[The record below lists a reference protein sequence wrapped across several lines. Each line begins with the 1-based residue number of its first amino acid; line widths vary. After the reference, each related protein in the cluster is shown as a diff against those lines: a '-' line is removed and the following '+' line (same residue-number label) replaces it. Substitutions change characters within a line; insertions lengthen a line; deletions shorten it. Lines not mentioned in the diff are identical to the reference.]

1 MPTSGGPTSARSSG
15 PRDGIGVV
23 NPAPDERPEAV
34 RVDGSGR
41 RPRGPQSVI
50 AIAII
55 FLVLAL
61 AKPWGS
67 RRGRATGLDRR
78 WSRRRRRSTI
88 AVASPS
94 PTSAWPWDPNATS
107 CLGPDGLVLVTLVR
121 WPGHEVRTWQ
131 PATAALSEEQAAV
144 ATDPDRRP
152 LLACRGARHLPH
164 RDAERRGLDRRRP
177 DRGRGPARCRR
188 AARCAA
194 RTSGRRA
201 GSPSTSRTRTSASCS
216 DPRQRTRARPD
227 ADGRTVLLLAGARVR
242 QPSIAGPGGHG
253 AEHRRRRIP
262 ALGTGLVCAWG
273 SSSRAAARR
282 RSCGSR

>member
-1 MPTSGGPTSARSSG
+1 MPTSGGPTSAKSSG

-41 RPRGPQSVI
+41 RPRGPRSVI

-55 FLVLAL
+55 FLVVAL

-67 RRGRATGLDRR
+67 RQAGDGAGPPVVTT
-78 WSRRRRRSTI
+78 SPSITI
-88 AVASPS
+88 ADAGPS

-144 ATDPDRRP
+144 ATDPLVVRSSHVVG
-152 LLACRGARHLPH
+152 LGICRIETRSGAASTAAAEIEDVVQLGAGAPPGAR
-164 RDAERRGLDRRRP
+164 RDLGAPSPISIDQPNPYLGILF
-177 DRGRGPARCRR
+177 GPPTAN
-188 AARCAA
+188 
-194 RTSGRRA
+194 
-201 GSPSTSRTRTSASCS
+201 AS
-216 DPRQRTRARPD
+216 
-227 ADGRTVLLLAGARVR
+227 
-242 QPSIAGPGGHG
+242 AGP
-253 AEHRRRRIP
+253 
-262 ALGTGLVCAWG
+262 T
-273 SSSRAAARR
+273 R
-282 RSCGSR
+282 RSDRPPP